1 MICSKCGSTNL
12 SEPECIGFSVI
23 HECLECYNVEV
34 VEEEDEEDM
43 Q

>member
-1 MICSKCGSTNL
+1 MICSKCGSENL

-23 HECLECYNVEV
+23 HECLDCYNVEEV
-34 VEEEDEEDM
+34 VEDEEDM